1 MLPDPLGGA
10 SIGDLYAGVPAVVES
25 PSATMV
31 IMMANSIWSATAEA
45 SVPRSIVDPML
56 RRVGQE
62 QQTAARQSS
71 RT

>member
-31 IMMANSIWSATAEA
+31 M
-45 SVPRSIVDPML
+45 
-56 RRVGQE
+56 
-62 QQTAARQSS
+62 TAA
-71 RT
+71 TMLIIGKMNPWAVHHPLTHHPLPT